1 MFFLLI
7 GLMVIGDFDFGF
19 VAIFPLKNDPP
30 LLIDPDTPETSQ
42 FTSESFQSITR
53 WNREILQLTS
63 LIEHAQLPPRPVLNV
78 ARQLGRALPP
88 INSLSFGVAEALDH
102 R

>member
-1 MFFLLI
+1 
-7 GLMVIGDFDFGF
+7 MVIGNFDFGF
-19 VAIFPLKNDPP
+19 VAIFPSKNDPP

-42 FTSESFQSITR
+42 ITSESFQSITR

-78 ARQLGRALPP
+78 ARKLARALAPVD
-88 INSLSFGVAEALDH
+88 SFSFGVAEALDH